1 MSFRDHAP
9 FTWRVLTNGQD
20 GGLATYT
27 ALRDCLPYV
36 VETRYRQVFQRCR
49 TAKGAREACE
59 LYNLQAAKEIMTD
72 RSPSFPVRLIDV

>member
-1 MSFRDHAP
+1 
-9 FTWRVLTNGQD
+9 
-20 GGLATYT
+20 
-27 ALRDCLPYV
+27 V
-36 VETRYRQVFQRCR
+36 VENRYRQVFQRWR